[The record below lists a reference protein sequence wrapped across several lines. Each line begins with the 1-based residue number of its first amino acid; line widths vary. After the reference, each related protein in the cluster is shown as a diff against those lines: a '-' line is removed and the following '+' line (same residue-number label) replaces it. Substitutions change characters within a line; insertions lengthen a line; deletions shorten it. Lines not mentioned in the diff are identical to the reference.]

1 MTQTKVNFFSSE
13 NSVLQ
18 NSIGNTEATLIS
30 LLRSCWTLKRCK
42 TKIVESPKHD
52 YQINAFQNMKKMQ
65 NRKHFLQGRI
75 SSSNWSTAHPRTKK
89 NRQMEMIFLTGFWA
103 ANPCLISLS
112 KVVSRSYY
120 RPLLRNKSP
129 KNQVFLT
136 LTLLPPLPPNILS
149 QSFPCCKKY
158 SEKHALCFKAIYF

>member
-1 MTQTKVNFFSSE
+1 MKHLFANEVTSGLGCNKKLIYLQYFINLTWLKFFQSLIELTSSTMRPLSVAVAINTSLLMTVRILGTNESDFFSSDE

-89 NRQMEMIFLTGFWA
+89 TGKWNWF
-103 ANPCLISLS
+103 
-112 KVVSRSYY
+112 
-120 RPLLRNKSP
+120 
-129 KNQVFLT
+129 F
-136 LTLLPPLPPNILS
+136 
-149 QSFPCCKKY
+149 
-158 SEKHALCFKAIYF
+158 